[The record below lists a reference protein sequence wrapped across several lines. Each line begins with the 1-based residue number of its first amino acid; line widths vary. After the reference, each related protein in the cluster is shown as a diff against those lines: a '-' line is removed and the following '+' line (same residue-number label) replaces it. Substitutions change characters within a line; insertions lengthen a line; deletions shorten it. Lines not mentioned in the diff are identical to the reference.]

1 MLSIDLLTF
10 EEHSLQNTHLITL
23 VTTHGQTHS
32 CIAVTPPLLCHTYT
46 HSLSLFLLRAKP
58 VACCEALRTARKF
71 AVVHQTHHSDTRE
84 NHQQTRQDAN
94 KLQVTNL
101 QEHQDH
107 NYSYP
112 IALPRLCSSSSSF
125 SSFTSTQ
132 AHYGHYQWRYKP
144 THSALTCLSRAAKPD
159 THVCA
164 PWHNPVTFHH
174 QMQAVP
180 QA

>member
-1 MLSIDLLTF
+1 MHHVGHHDTRT
-10 EEHSLQNTHLITL
+10 N
-23 VTTHGQTHS
+23 VHS
-32 CIAVTPPLLCHTYT
+32 CIVCSHPTTPLPIPRTRCLSS
-46 HSLSLFLLRAKP
+46 SLDHNLSP
-58 VACCEALRTARKF
+58 VRVRHYEQQESCV
-71 AVVHQTHHSDTRE
+71 VVHQTHHSDTRE

-159 THVCA
+159 TRVCA